1 MQLGHRLCSI
11 CCTEKPIE
19 DFIGKRGTQCGSCC
33 RDLQRE
39 RQGRSPAS
47 WSSYIV
53 NQARANAKRTDREFN
68 ITGEQIEGLYWEQ
81 QGACALSG
89 LPMQHHPAFGDMNV
103 SIDRIDSELGY
114 VIENIQLVCWRINLL
129 KNDLSY
135 LQLLWWVRALVAND
149 AKKYRRSR
157 AET

>member
-1 MQLGHRLCSI
+1 
-11 CCTEKPIE
+11 
-19 DFIGKRGTQCGSCC
+19 
-33 RDLQRE
+33 
-39 RQGRSPAS
+39 
-47 WSSYIV
+47 
-53 NQARANAKRTDREFN
+53 
-68 ITGEQIEGLYWEQ
+68 
-81 QGACALSG
+81 
-89 LPMQHHPAFGDMNV
+89 MQHHPAFGDMNV

-149 AKKYRRSR
+149 AKKYRRRR